1 MPRKLGMT
9 TTQRKAVLRNQASN
23 LLWYGRIE
31 TTLGR
36 AKELRPYVE
45 KIITLAVNSYED
57 VVEATVTTKDK
68 KGKDVTAKVLK
79 DGGKKLAARRK
90 IMALTYDIQ
99 EQRGKDVTKN
109 ADGEV
114 KVTRESIKDFKAR
127 TAGVKHPLVEKIF
140 NDIAPEY
147 AQSGRKGGYTRIY
160 QLGMRRGDAAD
171 VAIIELVK

>member
-57 VVEATVTTKDK
+57 VVETTVTTKDK

-90 IMALTYDIQ
+90 IMALTYDLQ
-99 EQRGKDVTKN
+99 EQRGKETM
-109 ADGEV
+109 
-114 KVTRESIKDFKAR
+114 KDFKVR
-127 TAGVKHPLVEKIF
+127 TEGVQHPLVEKIF
-140 NDIAPEY
+140 NEIAPKY
-147 AQSGRKGGYTRIY
+147 AQRAEELKQRGGYTRIY
-160 QLGMRRGDAAD
+160 RLGERRGDAAE
-171 VAIIELVK
+171 VAIIELV